1 MDDSTLENKEGRGER
16 QGLEKKDPQSA
27 GSGAGDVDGNG
38 AILDPA
44 SKSKD
49 SPLPG
54 SFGGSFSGS
63 PVSSSLLIEDRARST
78 SPRAPDSA
86 VDDLYLPPLALPSLL
101 APAVPHAP
109 ASSACTTS
117 TTLSSQKDPPVPV
130 QRNMFFGSMLD
141 TTQDQSEDQGPPFPF
156 PDNDVLVPPEESES
170 EPEGCSGEEDWDS
183 GEGLQL
189 RADFDYTQ
197 DQGQDKGTKGTL
209 AQALEAL
216 DPTLQDHMDCLAD
229 SRLADSSLM
238 VDDHGDW
245 GSDCRDLDLDLEDGG
260 IADAP
265 TPIHVLG
272 APDHS
277 EGMRIGGD
285 EDEDSDLDSNLEL
298 DLNLNLNLPPS
309 AEPAEMLTP
318 LSEPEQGRPASQYQE
333 RKQREEEEEEE
344 DEVLV
349 SASEVEASSGTVPS
363 LGRPGGSWQ
372 DLADITAT
380 PSTTIDDWEVIE

>member
-1 MDDSTLENKEGRGER
+1 MDAAEQFYLGFEPHLGPDPMPQGTDPLHQTGGAAEEGEADDDDALDAAANIVGGAVGAVGTGIALVGETWQHHQVGRRAAKAGWNVICCTVGQLRHTPHVTRHLMNGAAAGWNTLTDAAEFWVSDLCDPETHEQLRSQMDDSTLENKEGRGER

-27 GSGAGDVDGNG
+27 GSGAGDMDGNG

-141 TTQDQSEDQGPPFPF
+141 
-156 PDNDVLVPPEESES
+156 VLVPPEESES
-170 EPEGCSGEEDWDS
+170 EPEGCSGE
-183 GEGLQL
+183 
-189 RADFDYTQ
+189 
-197 DQGQDKGTKGTL
+197 
-209 AQALEAL
+209 
-216 DPTLQDHMDCLAD
+216 
-229 SRLADSSLM
+229 
-238 VDDHGDW
+238 
-245 GSDCRDLDLDLEDGG
+245 
-260 IADAP
+260 
-265 TPIHVLG
+265 
-272 APDHS
+272 
-277 EGMRIGGD
+277 
-285 EDEDSDLDSNLEL
+285 
-298 DLNLNLNLPPS
+298 
-309 AEPAEMLTP
+309 
-318 LSEPEQGRPASQYQE
+318 
-333 RKQREEEEEEE
+333 
-344 DEVLV
+344 
-349 SASEVEASSGTVPS
+349 
-363 LGRPGGSWQ
+363 
-372 DLADITAT
+372 AT
-380 PSTTIDDWEVIE
+380 